1 MTLWMWLLL
10 SCLLAYAWKL
20 LGYLVPAGVLRD
32 PRMSR
37 IAGTMTIG
45 LLASLTIVNTVASGQ
60 TLALDA
66 RLGALAAAGIA
77 LVFRAPFLVPR
88 RRRRGSRAPAA
99 WLGLAARHLLPYR
112 SVTVFSPYLP
122 PNPRGSIRI

>member
-1 MTLWMWLLL
+1 MNLWMWLLL

-20 LGYLVPAGVLRD
+20 LGYLVPASLLRN

-45 LLASLTIVNTVASGQ
+45 LLASLTVVNAVASGQ
-60 TLALDA
+60 SLVLDA

-77 LVFRAPFLVPR
+77 LWFRAPFLVVVIA
-88 RRRRGSRAPAA
+88 GAAAAAGLRA
-99 WLGLAARHLLPYR
+99 LGW
-112 SVTVFSPYLP
+112 
-122 PNPRGSIRI
+122 N